1 LPGETM
7 TSWTWQDIDAI
18 ALALAK
24 RFPDRNPLMVQ
35 LRELRELVAR
45 LPEFRDV
52 PGDGT
57 EKTLEAIQAAWYE
70 EYES

>member
-1 LPGETM
+1 M

-18 ALALAK
+18 A
-24 RFPDRNPLMVQ
+24 
-35 LRELRELVAR
+35 LVAR

-70 EYES
+70 EYEN